1 MKKINFIILMLA
13 VLPLV
18 ITSCKK
24 KGCTD
29 ATASN
34 YDANAKRDDGTC
46 TYDPHVNPH
55 ITLSFEHNFDG
66 SVVSSSSFNQLV
78 YSNQAGNTLSVE
90 HLEYLVSNIK
100 LYKSNGDSIVFSD
113 YNLSNLSD
121 VNSLSFELSDHIE
134 EGSYTGIGFDFG
146 FNSSNNISGSYTD
159 LNASNWSWP
168 EMLGGGYHNMKLEGK
183 FIDTNTDTISYAYHM
198 GRAREI
204 TPTDTTFHDNYAF
217 IKLNTSFT
225 IENDASI
232 SIDMNIAE
240 WFKNP
245 NTWDL
250 NSYNNMLMPNYTAQT
265 MMKDNSSNVFSWGGI
280 VQ

>member
-13 VLPLV
+13 VLPFV

-29 ATASN
+29 AAASN

-46 TYDPHVNPH
+46 TYDPHVDPH
-55 ITLSFEHNFDG
+55 ITLSFTHNFDG
-66 SVVSSSSFNQLV
+66 SAVSSSSFNQLN

-100 LYKSNGDSIVFSD
+100 LYKSNGDSVVFAD
-113 YNLSNLSD
+113 YNLFNLSD
-121 VNSLSFELSDHIE
+121 ASSLSFELSDHIE

-146 FNSSNNISGSYTD
+146 FNSSNNTSGVYTD
-159 LNASNWSWP
+159 LNAANWSWP
-168 EMLGGGYHNMKLEGK
+168 EMLGGGYHNMMFEGK

-198 GRAREI
+198 GTAREI
-204 TPTDTTFHDNYAF
+204 TATDTTFHDNHAF
-217 IKLNTSFT
+217 VKLNTSFN

-250 NSYNNMLMPNYTAQT
+250 NTYNNMLMPNYTAQI
-265 MMKDNSSNVFSWGGI
+265 MMKDNASTVFSWGGI

>member
-1 MKKINFIILMLA
+1 MLA

-46 TYDPHVNPH
+46 TYDPHVYPH

-66 SVVSSSSFNQLV
+66 SIVSSSSFNQLN
-78 YSNQAGNTLSVE
+78 YSNQAGNILSVE

-100 LYKSNGDSIVFSD
+100 LYKSNGDSVVFWD

-121 VNSLSFELSDHIE
+121 MNSLSFELSDHIE
-134 EGSYTGIGFDFG
+134 EGSYTGIGFDLG

-159 LNASNWSWP
+159 LNAVNWSWP
-168 EMLGGGYHNMKLEGK
+168 DMLGGGYHNMKLEGK

-198 GRAREI
+198 GKAREI
-204 TPTDTTFHDNYAF
+204 TPTDTTFHDNHAF
-217 IKLNTSFT
+217 IKLNTSFN

-250 NSYNNMLMPNYTAQT
+250 NAYNNMLMPNYTAQI

>member
-1 MKKINFIILMLA
+1 MKKINYIILLVA
-13 VLPLV
+13 ILPLV
-18 ITSCKK
+18 TSSCKK

-29 ATASN
+29 SAASN
-34 YDANAKRDDGTC
+34 YDVNAKRDDGTC
-46 TYDPHVNPH
+46 TYDPHADPH

-66 SVVSSSSFNQLV
+66 SIFSSSNFNQLN
-78 YSNQAGNTLSVE
+78 YSNQAGNVLSVE
-90 HLEYLVSNIK
+90 HLEYLVSNMK
-100 LYKSNGDSIVFSD
+100 LYKSNGDSLVFSD
-113 YNLSNLSD
+113 YNLFNLSD
-121 VNSLSFELSDHIE
+121 ANSLSFELSNHVE

-146 FNSSNNISGSYTD
+146 FNSANNNSGSYTD
-159 LNASNWSWP
+159 LNAVNWSWP
-168 EMLGGGYHNMKLEGK
+168 DMLGGGYHNMKLEGK

-204 TPTDTTFHDNYAF
+204 TPTDTTFYDNHAF
-217 IKLNTSFT
+217 IKLNTSFN

-250 NSYNNMLMPNYTAQT
+250 NSYNNMLMPNYTAQI
-265 MMKDNSSNVFSWGGI
+265 MMKDNASSVFSWGGI
-280 VQ
+280 IQ

>member
-1 MKKINFIILMLA
+1 MLA

-18 ITSCKK
+18 IASCKK

-34 YDANAKRDDGTC
+34 YDVNAKRDDGTC
-46 TYDPHVNPH
+46 TYDPHVDPH
-55 ITLSFEHNFDG
+55 ITLNFEHNFDG
-66 SVVSSSSFNQLV
+66 SIVSSSSFNQLI

-100 LYKSNGDSIVFSD
+100 LYKSNGDSLVFSD
-113 YNLSNLSD
+113 YNLFNLSD
-121 VNSLSFELSDHIE
+121 VNSLSFDLSNHVE

-159 LNASNWSWP
+159 LNAVNWSWP
-168 EMLGGGYHNMKLEGK
+168 DMLGGGYHNMKLEGK

-198 GRAREI
+198 GKAREI
-204 TPTDTTFHDNYAF
+204 TATDTTFHDNHAF
-217 IKLNTSFT
+217 IKLNTSFN

-250 NSYNNMLMPNYTAQT
+250 NAYNNMLMPNYTAQM